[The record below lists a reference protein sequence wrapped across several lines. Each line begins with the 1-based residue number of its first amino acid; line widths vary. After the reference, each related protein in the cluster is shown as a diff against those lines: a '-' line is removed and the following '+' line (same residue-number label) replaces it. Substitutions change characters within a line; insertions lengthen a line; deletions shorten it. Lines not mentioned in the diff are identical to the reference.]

1 MTQKNGSG
9 DQLTCSFC
17 GKAQEEVKKLIA
29 GPAVYICDEC
39 IELCKD
45 IIAEEAQLEEVPLG
59 GGQLPKPVEIKDVL
73 DDFVIGQERAKK
85 ILAVAVY
92 NHYKRI

>member
-1 MTQKNGSG
+1 MTNKSG
-9 DQLTCSFC
+9 QGGQLTCSFC

-45 IIAEEAQLEEVPLG
+45 IIAEEAQPDDLAG
-59 GGQLPKPVEIKDVL
+59 RSGKLPKPAEIKEIL
-73 DDFVIGQERAKK
+73 DDFVVGQERAKK
-85 ILAVAVY
+85 VLAVAV
-92 NHYKRI
+92 